1 VQEAGVACS
10 LDSTRLTGGRLPGVT
25 GCGYAS
31 PAVSIQADKS
41 VSTLLLSWQF
51 SDDGCVLVSISCQW
65 GVQVLETRHDQN
77 KGRSAPCQDWRH
89 AASRHGALVF
99 SSSRI
104 LVCSSAR
111 LLVPSTSSLAFKGPS
126 RHQSSRIADT
136 AVSVGSERSPWE
148 RRSGGGVE

>member
-1 VQEAGVACS
+1 MLCRWRAPLVR
-10 LDSTRLTGGRLPGVT
+10 STRLTGGRLLGVT

-51 SDDGCVLVSISCQW
+51 SDDGCVLVCISCQW

-77 KGRSAPCQDWRH
+77 KGRSAPCQGWRH
-89 AASRHGALVF
+89 AASRHGALS
-99 SSSRI
+99 SSSRLLI
-104 LVCSSAR
+104 SSSPR
-111 LLVPSTSSLAFKGPS
+111 LLVSSTSSLAFKGPS

-148 RRSGGGVE
+148 SRSGGGVE

>member
-51 SDDGCVLVSISCQW
+51 SDDGCVLVCISCQW

-77 KGRSAPCQDWRH
+77 KGRSAPCQGWRH
-89 AASRHGALVF
+89 AASRHGAPS
-99 SSSRI
+99 SSSRL
-104 LVCSSAR
+104 LVSSSPRQAALLSKAR
-111 LLVPSTSSLAFKGPS
+111 LAIS
-126 RHQSSRIADT
+126 R
-136 AVSVGSERSPWE
+136 
-148 RRSGGGVE
+148 VE

>member
-1 VQEAGVACS
+1 MLCRWRAPLVR
-10 LDSTRLTGGRLPGVT
+10 STRLTGGRLPGVT

-65 GVQVLETRHDQN
+65 GVQVLGWRRGTIRTKVGLRRVKTGAMPLRDM
-77 KGRSAPCQDWRH
+77 GLSSA
-89 AASRHGALVF
+89 GL
-99 SSSRI
+99 
-104 LVCSSAR
+104 LVCPTAR
-111 LLVPSTSSLAFKGPS
+111 LLVCSTSSLAFKGPS

-136 AVSVGSERSPWE
+136 AVSVGSERIPWE
-148 RRSGGGVE
+148 SRSGGGVE

>member
-65 GVQVLETRHDQN
+65 GVQVLETRHDQD

-89 AASRHGALVF
+89 AASRHGAL
-99 SSSRI
+99 R
-104 LVCSSAR
+104 VCSSAR
-111 LLVPSTSSLAFKGPS
+111 LLDKQPCFQRPVLPS
-126 RHQSSRIADT
+126 
-136 AVSVGSERSPWE
+136 
-148 RRSGGGVE
+148 VE